1 MKITSFA
8 CKEKAVKSKNSGFTM
23 IEMLTTVTIIAI
35 LIAIL
40 VPSLS
45 LVRRVSKETA
55 QRSQFATIDMAI
67 GAFKNDYGDY
77 PPSSWQGTPPLPD
90 YSGAQMLSE
99 ALVGWDLMG
108 FHPKSDWRA
117 NGRDAAGTVG
127 TVYDMTGFTEPQ
139 KQYNLEQRKGPYLE
153 LATTG
158 VFKLDDL
165 FGTGLAVP
173 LAGQTFV
180 LCDVFK
186 AKKITLTPA
195 AGKTTAVMAGTP
207 ILYYKAN
214 TSSKTIDVL
223 VEPNMDR
230 RIYNSYD
237 NYFLAELGRM
247 TVPPAQRGW
256 PENRHPIV
264 LNDDPES
271 FYSKFGY
278 EGGIKDP
285 RITTRPWPYRPD
297 SYILISAGMDGLYGT
312 SDDIHNF

>member
-1 MKITSFA
+1 
-8 CKEKAVKSKNSGFTM
+8 VKSKNNGFTLV
-23 IEMLTTVTIIAI
+23 EMLTTVTIIAI
-35 LIAIL
+35 LIALL

-45 LVRRVSKETA
+45 LVRRISKETA
-55 QRSQFATIDMAI
+55 QKSQFATIDMAI

-77 PPSSWQGTPPLPD
+77 PPSSWQGTPPLSD

-108 FHPKSDWRA
+108 FHPNSAWRSH
-117 NGRDAAGTVG
+117 GRDAAGTVG

-158 VFKLDDL
+158 VFKLEDL
-165 FGTGLAVP
+165 FDAGQAAP

-180 LCDVFK
+180 ICDVFK
-186 AKKITLTPA
+186 AKKVTLTPA
-195 AGKTTAVMAGTP
+195 AGKTTTAMAGTP

-214 TSSKTIDVL
+214 TSSKTIDQL
-223 VEPNMDR
+223 VESRIDF

-237 NYFLAELGRM
+237 NYYLAGFGRM
-247 TVPPAQRGW
+247 TVPPAQRVW
-256 PENRHPIV
+256 PGNQHP
-264 LNDDPES
+264 LGSDLEHL
-271 FYSKFGY
+271 YKFDY
-278 EGGIKDP
+278 EGGIRDP
-285 RITTRPWPYRPD
+285 KIPSAMRPWPYRPD

-312 SDDIHNF
+312 SDDIRNF